1 MASTTGAISSLGV
14 GSGLDV
20 NGIITKLMAIEQQ
33 PLTALQTADTGLKT
47 QLSSYGQM
55 QSLVSTLQ
63 TKAQALTSLTL
74 WKQTAATSA
83 DTSVVSASTALGAAA
98 GNYAVTVQQLA
109 SGQTATSG
117 AYASG
122 TTTVGSGTLS
132 IQLGTYSGGPP
143 ATSFA
148 AGSSSAVSVSIAST
162 DTLANIRDKINA
174 AGAGVSATII
184 NDVNGARLS
193 LTSTGTGAAS
203 AFQITASSGVAALG
217 VDATNAASPM
227 SLNQSAVNAKATVN
241 GIAIESATNTM
252 ANVASGLTLTLSK
265 VSATPVQVSVAT
277 DTSAVNQAVKD
288 FVTAFNG
295 VASFISTQT
304 AYDATA
310 KKGGPL
316 LGDSTTNSLEW
327 GLRGVINQASTA
339 SSVFTTLS
347 SVGISMQS
355 DGTLAIDQTKLGNA
369 LNNLPEL
376 QNLFSADTGVSSS
389 SGFMTRFNNLAN
401 AALGIDGSIS
411 TRQQGLQ
418 ASISSNEKRQADM
431 QTRLTQIQANL
442 TAQYSQLDRTMASMT
457 ALSTYVTQQ
466 FFNTSKTG

>member
-1 MASTTGAISSLGV
+1 MATTTGTISSLGV

-20 NGIITKLMAIEQQ
+20 NGIITKLMSVEQQ
-33 PLTALQTADTGLKT
+33 PLTDLQTADTGLKT

-63 TKAQALTSLTL
+63 TNAQALSSLTL

-83 DTSVVSASTALGAAA
+83 DTSVVSASTSSGAAA
-98 GNYAVTVQQLA
+98 GNYSVTVQQLA
-109 SGQTATSG
+109 SGQTVTSS
-117 AYASG
+117 AYASD

-132 IQLGTYSGGPP
+132 IQLGSYSGGPP
-143 ATSFA
+143 ATSFS
-148 AGSSSAVSVSIAST
+148 AGTGSAVAITVAAT

-174 AGAGVSATII
+174 AGAGVGATII

-193 LTSTGTGAAS
+193 LTSTATGAAS
-203 AFQITASSGVAALG
+203 GFQITASSGVSALG
-217 VDATNAASPM
+217 FDATNAASPM

-265 VSATPVQVSVAT
+265 LSATPVQVNVAT
-277 DTSAVNQAVKD
+277 DTSAVSKAVTD
-288 FVTAFNG
+288 FVSAFNG

-316 LGDSTTNSLEW
+316 LGDSTTNSLQW
-327 GLRGVINQASTA
+327 GLRGIINQASTA
-339 SSVFTTLS
+339 SSVFSTLS
-347 SVGISMQS
+347 SVGISMQA
-355 DGTLAIDQTKLGNA
+355 DGTLSVDQTKLGNA

-376 QNLFSADTGVSSS
+376 QKLFSADTGVSAS
-389 SGFMTRFNNLAN
+389 SGFMTRFSNLAN
-401 AALGIDGSIS
+401 AALGIDGSIT

-418 ASISSNEKRQADM
+418 TSISSNEKRQADM
-431 QTRLTQIQANL
+431 TTRLAQIQANL
-442 TAQYSQLDRTMASMT
+442 TAQYSQLDTTMAQMT
-457 ALSTYVTQQ
+457 ALSNYVTQQ
-466 FFNTSKTG
+466 FSTKTA

>member
-1 MASTTGAISSLGV
+1 MSSTGTISSLGV

-20 NGIITKLMAIEQQ
+20 NGIITKLMAVEQQ
-33 PLTALQTADTGLKT
+33 PLTDLQKADTGLKT

-55 QSLVSTLQ
+55 QSLVSTMQ

-83 DTSVVSASTALGAAA
+83 DTSVVSASTAAGAAA
-98 GNYAVTVQQLA
+98 GNYSVAVQQLA
-109 SGQTATSG
+109 SGQTVTSG
-117 AYASG
+117 AYASD

-148 AGSSSAVSVSIAST
+148 AGTGSAVSISIAST
-162 DTLANIRDKINA
+162 DTLAAIRDKINA
-174 AGAGVSATII
+174 AGAGVNATII

-193 LTSTGTGAAS
+193 LTSAATGAANG
-203 AFQITASSGVAALG
+203 FQITASSGVSALG
-217 VDATNAASPM
+217 FDATNAASPM

-277 DTSAVNQAVKD
+277 NTDAVNTAVKD
-288 FVTAFNG
+288 FVTAFNSL
-295 VASFISTQT
+295 ASFIKTQT

-310 KKGGPL
+310 KQGGPL
-316 LGDSTTNSLEW
+316 LGDSTTNSLQW
-327 GLRGVINQASTA
+327 GLRGVINQSSTA
-339 SSVFTTLS
+339 SSAFSTLS
-347 SVGISMQS
+347 SVGISMQT
-355 DGTLAIDQTKLGNA
+355 DGTLAIDSTKLGNA

-376 QNLFSADTGVSSS
+376 QKLFSADTGVSAS
-389 SGFMTRFNNLAN
+389 SGFMTRFSNLAN
-401 AALGIDGSIS
+401 AALGIDGSIT

-418 ASISSNEKRQADM
+418 TSISSNEKRQADM
-431 QTRLTQIQANL
+431 SDRLAKVQANL
-442 TAQYSQLDRTMASMT
+442 TAQYSQLDTVMAQMT
-457 ALSTYVTQQ
+457 ALSNYVTQQ
-466 FFNTSKTG
+466 FSSKTG

>member
-33 PLTALQTADTGLKT
+33 PLTDLQKADTGLKT

-63 TKAQALTSLTL
+63 TKAQALSSITL

-109 SGQTATSG
+109 SGQTVTSG
-117 AYASG
+117 AYASD

-148 AGSSSAVSVSIAST
+148 AGSGSAVSVSIAST

-203 AFQITASSGVAALG
+203 AFQITASSGVSALG
-217 VDATNAASPM
+217 FDATNSASPM

-295 VASFISTQT
+295 VASFINTQT
-304 AYDATA
+304 AYDPTA

-339 SSVFTTLS
+339 SSAFTTLS

-376 QNLFSADTGVSSS
+376 QNLFSAD
-389 SGFMTRFNNLAN
+389 
-401 AALGIDGSIS
+401 
-411 TRQQGLQ
+411 
-418 ASISSNEKRQADM
+418 
-431 QTRLTQIQANL
+431 
-442 TAQYSQLDRTMASMT
+442 
-457 ALSTYVTQQ
+457 
-466 FFNTSKTG
+466 